1 MSVHVLCVAGGS
13 VVYHTWRLAGWDGA
27 RTWEG
32 EDEIRPSARRER
44 GRDVMEAEWVAA
56 GRDVMGVE
64 WDAMGGGKGGVM
76 VAE

>member
-1 MSVHVLCVAGGS
+1 
-13 VVYHTWRLAGWDGA
+13 
-27 RTWEG
+27 
-32 EDEIRPSARRER
+32 
-44 GRDVMEAEWVAA
+44 MEAEWVAA